1 MVSQSAIEDF
11 RTQLR
16 GVLFVRE
23 DAEYNMAREVW
34 NRLVDRH
41 PRLIVRCAGPADVA
55 SAVRFAREHQL
66 EVAVRGGGHH
76 FAGHAVCDDGL
87 VIDLSPM
94 KGIRIDPIKHR
105 AYAQPGLTWADFD
118 HETQAWALACT
129 GPIVSMTGLPGF
141 TLGGGIGWLH
151 RKCGL
156 ACDNL
161 LSADVVTA
169 DGNLLRADADNNPD
183 LLWALRGGGGNYG
196 VVTLMEYQLHPIGPQ
211 VLAGLVYFPLDQFA
225 ALVDFYRAYIA
236 DAPDELIACLFL
248 RRAPPHPAIPE
259 DSQGQPVVAV
269 GFCYCGAIA
278 EGEPWA
284 KRLREF
290 REPLACLI
298 RPIPYAEW
306 QRSLDPRW
314 GNGFYNDWRSHYLND
329 LTPDCVDI
337 FAQFIERLRSPWSDV
352 KIFHLGGAVSRIP
365 EEATAFG
372 NRKAR
377 FAVVVQA
384 RWEHSEDTA
393 ENLAWACDLLKS
405 LTPFATGG
413 VYSNFIGAEE
423 GDRVPSA
430 YGTVNYQRLREIKT
444 RLDPTNFFRLNANI
458 PPFTPNG

>member
-1 MVSQSAIEDF
+1 M
-11 RTQLR
+11 
-16 GVLFVRE
+16 
-23 DAEYNMAREVW
+23 
-34 NRLVDRH
+34 
-41 PRLIVRCAGPADVA
+41 
-55 SAVRFAREHQL
+55 
-66 EVAVRGGGHH
+66 
-76 FAGHAVCDDGL
+76 
-87 VIDLSPM
+87 
-94 KGIRIDPIKHR
+94 
-105 AYAQPGLTWADFD
+105 
-118 HETQAWALACT
+118 
-129 GPIVSMTGLPGF
+129 
-141 TLGGGIGWLH
+141 
-151 RKCGL
+151 
-156 ACDNL
+156 
-161 LSADVVTA
+161 
-169 DGNLLRADADNNPD
+169 
-183 LLWALRGGGGNYG
+183 
-196 VVTLMEYQLHPIGPQ
+196 
-211 VLAGLVYFPLDQFA
+211 
-225 ALVDFYRAYIA
+225 VDFYRAYIA